1 MKAVNKPE
9 VMDCFITKQLD
20 LLAEDGDGA
29 PTEEQYK
36 RAVTSA
42 LNLGLGDR
50 SDKNHHKKPK
60 YPVAQLYD
68 YAIQNQKQGNADKVQ
83 APRSYC
89 TSTID
94 MSSVPGSQKRKMY

>member
-20 LLAEDGDGA
+20 LLAEDEDGA

-42 LNLGLGDR
+42 LNLGLGDK
-50 SDKNHHKKPK
+50 SNGNYKKPK

>member
-20 LLAEDGDGA
+20 LLAEDEDSA

-42 LNLGLGDR
+42 LNLGLGEKR
-50 SDKNHHKKPK
+50 KKPK